1 MAFNFHVQEAK
12 REQLYTKIAL
22 MGPSGAGKSY
32 SALRLA
38 TGMIDEMKKRDM
50 LGGTNGKILYANT
63 EGPRGRYYAS
73 DFKYDIV
80 DLAPPY
86 NPELFTDL
94 VNYAVSSK
102 YTVLIIDSAS
112 AEWEGK
118 GGCLELQQQY
128 GGTYQSW
135 AKVSP
140 RHQKFTDAMAVSPIH
155 IISCTR
161 SKDQYEVDKDD
172 RGKVSVK
179 KLGVGARQRDG
190 FEYDFTCT
198 FLIDRDSH
206 MAKCEKDNTHI
217 FERLGNTI
225 LDETHG
231 AQIIDWANSSIEQ
244 NSYTSSFS
252 VNSPV
257 DADDADDSD
266 TEVGTKIDAIDSLIA
281 ALKSSGVDRNAIA
294 SAISKHHFVNGKA
307 TANYRTISD
316 ARIAKSVIDEL
327 EKLAKPGN

>member
-1 MAFNFHVQEAK
+1 MAFNFQVQEAK
-12 REQLYTKIAL
+12 REQLYTKLAL

-38 TGMIDEMKKRDM
+38 TGMIDELKKRNM
-50 LGGTNGKILYANT
+50 LEGTNGKILYANT

-94 VNYAVSSK
+94 INYAVSSK

-135 AKVSP
+135 GKVSP
-140 RHQKFTDAMAVSPIH
+140 RHQKFTDAMAISPIH

-231 AQIIDWANSSIEQ
+231 AQIIDWANSSDEK
-244 NSYTSSFS
+244 NSYTRDFS
-252 VNSPV
+252 VNALIG
-257 DADDADDSD
+257 DDDASSSD
-266 TEVGTKIDAIDSLIA
+266 TEVSTKIEAIDSLVT
-281 ALKSSGVDRNAIA
+281 ALKLSGVDRGAIA
-294 SAISKHHFVNGKA
+294 SAISKHHSVNGKS
-307 TANYRTISD
+307 TANYRTITD
-316 ARIAKSVIDEL
+316 AEVAKSVVNEL
-327 EKLAKPGN
+327 EKLVK